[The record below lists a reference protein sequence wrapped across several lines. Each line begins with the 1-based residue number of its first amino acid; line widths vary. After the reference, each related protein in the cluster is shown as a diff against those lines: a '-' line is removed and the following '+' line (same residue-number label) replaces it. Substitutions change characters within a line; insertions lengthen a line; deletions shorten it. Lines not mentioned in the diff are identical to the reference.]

1 MAEELRF
8 ERPHAALRESYRGL
22 VREFVDAGEPLVP
35 FILSYPHDDFDAFV
49 ARLAAA
55 ERGEGLPA
63 GFVPDS
69 TWWLVRNG
77 TVVVAVSNLRHALTD
92 GLRVE
97 GGNIGY
103 GVRPGERR
111 RGYATEILRRTLRA
125 ARDVGLDEVLLTCA
139 RANIASARTIL
150 RCGGELRSEA
160 CLPERAEIVQR
171 YVIPTPGRAPQE

>member
-1 MAEELRF
+1 MGEDLRF
-8 ERPHAALRESYRGL
+8 ERPHAALRDSYRDL
-22 VREFVDAGEPLVP
+22 VREFAEHGEPPIP
-35 FILSYPHDDFDAFV
+35 FVLTYPNDDFQAFLD
-49 ARLAAA
+49 RLAAA

-63 GFVPDS
+63 GFVPHS
-69 TWWLVRNG
+69 TFWLVRNT
-77 TVVVAVSNLRHALTD
+77 TVVVAVSNLRHRLTD

-111 RGYATEILRRTLRA
+111 RGYATEILRHTLRA

-139 RANIASARTIL
+139 RANMASVRTIL

-160 CLPERAEIVQR
+160 YLPQRGEIVQR
-171 YVIPTPGRAPQE
+171 YAITTPGRAREQ